1 MKLAVIKNI
10 NLHLLIALSVTSL
23 LATAMIGCGD
33 DDDKGTP
40 NASKAGS
47 GKGGK
52 AGTGGGKSGTGGG
65 TAGTGGGGGTGGTKY
80 VPTDPED
87 CKVSIKRDSPQ
98 DSDARTSC
106 LCDKCF
112 DVWID
117 CLMDEGCQ
125 KLVRCSTDNGC
136 IEQICALRTC
146 YSLMSE
152 YPESLMLSNLVADCN
167 RSVRCDLASEADG
180 GISDSGVQDGGF

>member
-1 MKLAVIKNI
+1 MKLTFIKNI
-10 NLHLLIALSVTSL
+10 NLHLLIALSVTGL

-33 DDDKGTP
+33 DDDDKGTP
-40 NASKAGS
+40 DASMAGS

-52 AGTGGGKSGTGGG
+52 GGIGGG
-65 TAGTGGGGGTGGTKY
+65 TAGTGGSGGTGGTKY

-98 DSDARTSC
+98 DSDARTNC

-136 IEQICALRTC
+136 IEQICAVRTC

-167 RSVRCDLASEADG
+167 RSVRCDLANETDG
-180 GISDSGVQDGGF
+180 GIADSGAEDSGF